1 MARAGKHTTAN
12 AHARANANAMPE
24 QISKSASAYQS
35 YGQPT
40 AYSQAYSQWADKAP
54 QREFDMTA
62 GKRAARRRVV
72 LVVLAL
78 LVIAAV
84 IAFFVLRPL

>member
-1 MARAGKHTTAN
+1 MARTGKHAQN
-12 AHARANANAMPE
+12 SAMPD

-35 YGQPT
+35 YGEPT
-40 AYSQAYSQWADKAP
+40 AYSNAYSQWAGKAP

-72 LVVLAL
+72 FVVLAL
-78 LVIAAV
+78 LVIAAAV
-84 IAFFVLRPL
+84 AFFALRSL